1 MGCFVQ
7 FTDPEVC
14 FNFVENK
21 YKQKMLIAAL
31 IRYSELDIYGIS
43 EILDIDADRLIRI
56 KLGLEFLDQKDA
68 EELGRLFLIL
78 FSD

>member
-14 FNFVENK
+14 FNFLENK
-21 YKQKMLIAAL
+21 YKQKMLIDAL
-31 IRYSELDIYGIS
+31 IRYSELDIHGIA
-43 EILDIDADRLIRI
+43 EILDIDADRLMRI
-56 KLGLEFLDQKDA
+56 KFGLEFLDQEEA